1 MGMSIA
7 AVILLLI
14 LLVLAAVFHV
24 FLGWPLLLGVGLFAL
39 CAKVQ
44 GKTVREIGKMLADGL
59 KKAWIVVQVL
69 IVIGLLTASWIA
81 CGTIPYLVRLGALLI
96 RPHVFLVCCFWLC
109 AAMSFLL
116 GTSFGTANTVGMV
129 LITIARAGGVSIPMT
144 AGAILCG
151 IYFGDRCSP
160 MSSSLLLLSTL
171 SETNLYDNM
180 RMGLITSVVPF
191 ALASGGYLLCSYAS
205 PLSSA
210 SSQIAEQLAAA
221 FDLHPLVLL
230 PTAVVFLLCV
240 ARKPVKWAMAAST
253 ALACVLA
260 VTLQGMAPL
269 ELGRTLVLG
278 FRLPEG
284 DPLSAIV
291 HGGGLASMVKSCVIV
306 ASSCAIA
313 GLVEG
318 LWLTDWLAAGSR
330 AGSRLGT
337 YLKTLVTGVVT
348 AAVGCN
354 QTIAI
359 VLTHT
364 IRKEDYQTLG
374 KEVLARDLSFGG
386 TLAPVLI
393 PWCIAGYT
401 PLEQLGATGLGWLPY
416 AFWLWLMLAW
426 QGVCCLRGD
435 LRRRKRGA
443 EPVQSP

>member
-1 MGMSIA
+1 MLLA
-7 AVILLLI
+7 AVALLLI

-24 FLGWPLLLGVGLFAL
+24 FLGWPLLLGVGLFVL
-39 CAKVQ
+39 CARVQ
-44 GKTVREIGKMLADGL
+44 GKPFREIGGMLADGL

-116 GTSFGTANTVGMV
+116 GTSFGTANTVGVV

-160 MSSSLLLLSTL
+160 MSSSLMLLSTL
-171 SETNLYDNM
+171 SETGLYRNM
-180 RMGLITSVVPF
+180 RMGLVTAAVPF
-191 ALASGGYLLCSYAS
+191 VLASSGYLLCSYIS
-205 PLSSA
+205 PLAST
-210 SSQIAEQLAAA
+210 SSQIGDQLAQA
-221 FDLHPLVLL
+221 FHLHPLVLL
-230 PTAVVFLLCV
+230 PTAVVLLLCV
-240 ARKPVKWAMAAST
+240 ARRPGTWAMVAST

-260 VTLQGMAPL
+260 VTIQGMAPL
-269 ELGRTLVLG
+269 ELARTLVLG
-278 FRLPEG
+278 FHLPDG
-284 DPLSAIV
+284 DPLSAII

-318 LWLTDWLAAGSR
+318 LRLTDRLAAGGR
-330 AGSRLGT
+330 QTGRLGI
-337 YLKTLVTGVVT
+337 YLKTLAAGAIT

-364 IRKEDYQTLG
+364 LRKEDYRTLG
-374 KEVLARDLSFGG
+374 KEELARDLSFAGS
-386 TLAPVLI
+386 LAPVLI
-393 PWCIAGYT
+393 PWCIAVYT
-401 PLEQLGATGLGWLPY
+401 PMEQLGVTGLGWMPY
-416 AFWLWLMLAW
+416 SFWLWLMLLW
-426 QGVCCLRGD
+426 QGVCCLRRTKCD
-435 LRRRKRGA
+435 VR
-443 EPVQSP
+443 